1 MKSQQNTAYQALS
14 SNVKIP
20 NRVDFSSKDLYVG
33 IDVHKERWQVA
44 VYHEGMILSNVSIES
59 NTQRL
64 ISHLRKRYGD
74 AQLHCVYESCAW
86 GFHLCRALRDAGI
99 NCIVVNPADIPGTDK
114 EHKSKTDKV
123 DARKLAVYAASG
135 LLHPIHVPTEK
146 LQKQRSLIRLRKK
159 IWGDLVRV
167 KNRLKGELMFQGY
180 IVPEKYDTACWS
192 NNFLLWIEQLAMR
205 DENMK
210 DTFLMMLDEVKALR
224 HLLLNAEKKIRG
236 LMRTEEF
243 RHESDLLRSIPG
255 IGPLTSMLFLLEVG
269 DVRRFRSFDAL
280 NRYVGLCPDSHS
292 SGEKL
297 RNTGLSFRRHNQL
310 RSALVEASWQLI
322 RKDVAMLNHYKDL
335 QKRMKGQEAIIRIA
349 RKLLRRIRAVLLSK
363 RIYVSGID
371 EIITAKELN
380 APDLPLSKP
389 IGRPRKIFDEIEPQ

>member
-1 MKSQQNTAYQALS
+1 
-14 SNVKIP
+14 V
-20 NRVDFSSKDLYVG
+20 
-33 IDVHKERWQVA
+33 
-44 VYHEGMILSNVSIES
+44 
-59 NTQRL
+59 
-64 ISHLRKRYGD
+64 
-74 AQLHCVYESCAW
+74 
-86 GFHLCRALRDAGI
+86 GI
-99 NCIVVNPADIPGTDK
+99 NCIIVNPADIPGTDK
-114 EHKSKTDKV
+114 EQKSKTDKV

-135 LLHPIHVPTEK
+135 LLNPIHVPTEK

-159 IWGDLVRV
+159 IWGDLVRA
-167 KNRLKGELMFQGY
+167 KNRLKGELRFQGY
-180 IVPEKYDTACWS
+180 IVPEKYDIASWS

-205 DENMK
+205 DENIK

-224 HLLLNAEKKIRG
+224 QLLLKAEKRLRD

-243 RHESDLLRSIPG
+243 RHDSDLLRSIPG
-255 IGPLTSMLFLLEVG
+255 VGPLTSMLFLLEVG

-297 RNTGLSFRRHNQL
+297 RNTGLSSRSHNQL

-322 RKDVAMLNHYKDL
+322 RRDVAMFNHYKDL

-349 RKLLRRIRAVLLSK
+349 RKLLRRIRAVLLSN

-371 EIITAKELN
+371 EKITAKELN
-380 APDLPLSKP
+380 APNLPIPKLM
-389 IGRPRKIFDEIEPQ
+389 GRPRKISEV